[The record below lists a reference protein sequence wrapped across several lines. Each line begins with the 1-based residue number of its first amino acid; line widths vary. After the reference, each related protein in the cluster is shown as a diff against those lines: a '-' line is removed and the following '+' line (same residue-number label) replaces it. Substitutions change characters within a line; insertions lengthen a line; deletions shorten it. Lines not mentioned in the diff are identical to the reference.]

1 MNYNDKKNLIW
12 YRESGNSHVCYL
24 AGSIGPAFF
33 LSETLHR
40 EELWGV
46 RSIFITGG
54 VSTYGQKAKIDSRA
68 S

>member
-12 YRESGNSHVCYL
+12 YRKGVNSHVCYL

-33 LSETLHR
+33 LSETLHCV
-40 EELWGV
+40 ELWRV
-46 RSIFITGG
+46 HSIFITGG
-54 VSTYGQKAKIDSRA
+54 LSTYGQKTKTDSRA

>member
-12 YRESGNSHVCYL
+12 YRESGQSHVCYL

-33 LSETLHR
+33 LSETPHR
-40 EELWGV
+40 VELWGV
-46 RSIFITGG
+46 HSIFITGG
-54 VSTYGQKAKIDSRA
+54 LSTYGQKAKIDSGA